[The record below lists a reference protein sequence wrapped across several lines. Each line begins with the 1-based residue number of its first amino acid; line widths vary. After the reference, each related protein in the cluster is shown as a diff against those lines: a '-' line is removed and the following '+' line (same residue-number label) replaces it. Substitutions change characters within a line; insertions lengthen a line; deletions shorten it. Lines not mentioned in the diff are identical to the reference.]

1 MAGRRAGRCGRGT
14 AGRRAGVLSLLAAAA
29 LACSGCGG
37 GTAAAGCRGCNAVV
51 VLLDAAR
58 ADHFGFAGYERATT
72 PRIDA
77 MAANSL
83 VFEHAVSNA
92 SFTIASVASLFTAL
106 APAEH
111 GVVGSGSVLPA
122 RANTL
127 AEVLE
132 DAGYRTG
139 AFTENPLIDPDY
151 GYAQGFDDF
160 RDYFSRAA
168 GSHGGRDLDL
178 SQSREHI
185 AEAVDWIDRGDP
197 DRPFFLYVHLLR
209 PHNPYHPLPVC
220 AGRFTKDA
228 ADSSVDG
235 STAELRRL
243 ALVGADAADLD
254 RLVALYDENLCSA
267 DALVGQLLD
276 ALRKRSLLD
285 DTVVALVGDHGE
297 PLGGHGHLLHGFH
310 VYQEDVRIP
319 LLIRLPDAMRLRG
332 RLATRVRLSDLMPT
346 LLSVLEVHPSVPIPG
361 RALIPPP
368 ERPARPLVEY
378 SLLERSIRMGD
389 LEYVRG
395 AGKQQGAAE
404 GRLFDLA
411 RDPHELHDLAKARP
425 EDAQRLRERLGTTLD
440 QQWRRSLG
448 SEEHELDAQR
458 IERLRALGYLDDERS

>member
-1 MAGRRAGRCGRGT
+1 MAGRCAGRCARET
-14 AGRRAGVLSLLAAAA
+14 AVRRAAVLSLLAAVA
-29 LACSGCGG
+29 LQCLGCGG
-37 GTAAAGCRGCNAVV
+37 NPGAANCRGCNAVV
-51 VLLDAAR
+51 ILLDAAR

-77 MAANSL
+77 LAGSSL
-83 VFEHAVSNA
+83 VFDHAVSNA

-111 GVVGSGSVLPA
+111 GVVRSGSVLPA
-122 RANTL
+122 RATTL
-127 AEVLE
+127 AEVLK

-168 GSHGGRDLDL
+168 ASHGGHDLDL
-178 SQSREHI
+178 SGSPRHI
-185 AEAVDWIDRGDP
+185 AEAVDWIDRGDR

-220 AGRFTKDA
+220 AGRFTTHA
-228 ADSSVDG
+228 GDSSVDG

-243 ALVGADAADLD
+243 ALAGADAAELR

-276 ALRKRSLLD
+276 ALQGRGLLD
-285 DTVVALVGDHGE
+285 HTVVALVGDHGE

-319 LLIRLPDAMRLRG
+319 FLIRLPDAMHLRG
-332 RLATRVRLSDLMPT
+332 RVETSVRLSDLMPT
-346 LLSVLEVHPSVPIPG
+346 LLSVLKVRAGVPIPG
-361 RALIPPP
+361 QPLIPPP
-368 ERPARPLVEY
+368 EHPTRPFVEY
-378 SLLERSIRMGD
+378 SVLERSIRMGP
-389 LEYVRG
+389 LEYVRLAG
-395 AGKQQGAAE
+395 AGREAK
-404 GRLFDLA
+404 GRLFDLS
-411 RDPHELHDLAKARP
+411 RDPHELHDLASDRP
-425 EDAQRLRERLGTTLD
+425 EDARRLRERLDTTLD

-448 SEEHELDAQR
+448 SQEHELDARR
-458 IERLRALGYLDDERS
+458 IERLRALGYLDDEKS